1 MMDVRTETAH
11 VEGSTCGWS
20 QDAHATAE
28 VAAHD
33 TTPRM
38 LARNARDCPDL
49 IAQREKEFGIWT
61 TYTWHAVEDHVRRMS
76 VALAA
81 LGVAPGDVVVL
92 IGDNR
97 PAWIWGEIAAHACRA
112 RSLGIYRD
120 ALEDEIAYLVDYTS
134 PKVVI
139 AEDEEQ
145 VDKFLNLAGRIPS
158 VERIVYVDPR
168 GMRKYGDPRLMSLAE
183 LEASGQAVLNRDPRC
198 YDRMLAATRAD
209 DVAILCTTSGTT
221 SHPKLAEWTHR
232 AFLGHAASYLAAD
245 PKTADDEYVAVLPLS
260 WVMEQMYSVAW
271 NLIARMK
278 VNFPEEPATA
288 MADLREI
295 GPTYLLFAPRVWEQ
309 IAAEVRARMMDSSAW
324 KQAIYRWGVRR
335 GIAAVDRGGRSW
347 LADKLLFASLRDR
360 LGFKNLTS
368 AATGGAA
375 MGPDTF
381 KFFLAMRVPL
391 RQLYGQ
397 TEALGAHTIHR
408 ADDVHHETVG
418 YPMPGVEIAIKDPD
432 PEGLGEVIVRHPHMM
447 TAYHKN
453 TAASAEV
460 FDTDWFLTGD
470 AGYLTPERHLVVVD
484 RVKDLAVTSTGVRFS
499 PQYIENKLK
508 FSTFVAEAVIVGDG
522 RPYLTAIICIRYPV
536 VGKWAEKRRI
546 AFTTYTDLAARPE
559 VYALLRR
566 EVEIVNASLPEGQR
580 IRKFVLLYKEL
591 DADDGE
597 LTRTRKVRRGVIAEK
612 YGSIIDTLYSDAA
625 YVDID
630 TVIHFQDGTKQRIV
644 TKLKNESLDAGAS
657 GMAA

>member
-1 MMDVRTETAH
+1 
-11 VEGSTCGWS
+11 
-20 QDAHATAE
+20 
-28 VAAHD
+28 
-33 TTPRM
+33 M
-38 LARNARDCPDL
+38 LARNARQAPDL

-61 TYTWHAVEDHVRRMS
+61 AYTWRSVEDHVRRMS
-76 VALAA
+76 TGLAA
-81 LGVAPGDVVVL
+81 LGVTSGDVVVL

-97 PAWIWGEIAAHACRA
+97 PAWVWGEIAAHACGA

-120 ALEDEIAYLVDYTS
+120 ALEDEIAYLVDYAS

-145 VDKFLNLAGRIPS
+145 VDKFLSLAGRIPS
-158 VERIVYVDPR
+158 VERIIYLDPR
-168 GMRKYGDPRLMSLAE
+168 GMRKYDDPRLMFIAD
-183 LEASGQAVLNRDPRC
+183 LEALGQAALDNDPGC
-198 YDRMLAATRAD
+198 YERMLAATRAD

-232 AFLGHAASYLAAD
+232 AFLGHAASYLVAD
-245 PKTADDEYVAVLPLS
+245 PKGRRRRICRGAAAVLGHGADVLGRLEPDRADEGQLPGGTGDGHGRS
-260 WVMEQMYSVAW
+260 
-271 NLIARMK
+271 ARDRAD
-278 VNFPEEPATA
+278 VPAA
-288 MADLREI
+288 GAARVGADR
-295 GPTYLLFAPRVWEQ
+295 GR
-309 IAAEVRARMMDSSAW
+309 RARPHDGFRAPGNRRSTSGESCAGSRPSTRESAPGSPTSCCSRHC
-324 KQAIYRWGVRR
+324 ATG
-335 GIAAVDRGGRSW
+335 
-347 LADKLLFASLRDR
+347 

-375 MGPDTF
+375 MGPETF

-432 PEGLGEVIVRHPHMM
+432 QEGLGEIIVRHPHMM
-447 TAYHKN
+447 TAYYKN
-453 TAASAEV
+453 PDASAEM
-460 FDTDWFLTGD
+460 FDDAGWFLTGD
-470 AGYLTPERHLVVVD
+470 AGYLTPGRHLVVVD
-484 RVKDLAVTSTGVRFS
+484 RAKDLAVTSTGVRFS

-508 FSTFVAEAVIVGDG
+508 FSPFVAEAVIIGDG
-522 RPYLTAIICIRYPV
+522 RPYLTAIVCIRYPV

-546 AFTTYTDLAARPE
+546 TFTTYTDLAARPE

-566 EVEIVNASLPEGQR
+566 EVEGVNASLPEGQR

-612 YGSIIDTLYSDAA
+612 YGSIIDALYSDAA

-630 TVIHFQDGTKQRIV
+630 TWIHFQDGTRQRIV
-644 TKLKNESLDAGAS
+644 TKLKNESLEAETVG
-657 GMAA
+657 GGRG